1 MRRNIQVPFGYELP
15 QKKRKGT
22 LFYYDSFEEATEEA
36 LEHAVAVV
44 KDRDFEKL
52 VLYPLHEETMR
63 RMFRHV
69 SISSYYK
76 REDRLHDWKRHA
88 GHRDVIIE
96 GWEGKRKKY
105 TPLEAALRHL
115 TENYPAPYF
124 VYVTPEMANVLASF
138 STFEEWIT
146 QVRLILSDRPSSLH
160 PRLEKYRHR
169 WDEGERNET

>member
-1 MRRNIQVPFGYELP
+1 MRHNIQVPFGYEPP

-22 LFYYDSFEEATEEA
+22 LFYYDTFEEVTEEA
-36 LEHAVAVV
+36 LERAAAVA

-52 VLYPLHEETMR
+52 VLYPLHEETVR
-63 RMFRHV
+63 RMFRNV
-69 SISSYYK
+69 TVSSYYK
-76 REDRLHDWKRHA
+76 REDFLHDWKRHA

-115 TENYPAPYF
+115 TESYPAPYF

-138 STFEEWIT
+138 SSFEEWIT
-146 QVRLILSDRPSSLH
+146 KIRLIFTDEPQSLH
-160 PRLEKYRHR
+160 PRLQKYSHR
-169 WDEGERNET
+169 WDAGGDRQ